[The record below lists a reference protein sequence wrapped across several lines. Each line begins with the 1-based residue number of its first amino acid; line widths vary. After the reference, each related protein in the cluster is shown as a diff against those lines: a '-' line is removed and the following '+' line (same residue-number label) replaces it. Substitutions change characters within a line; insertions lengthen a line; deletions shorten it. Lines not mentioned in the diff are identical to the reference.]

1 MSEQGSPGRDRSC
14 VEKLRWVG
22 GAFALIGGVP
32 FAYLL
37 VDELPRQLWLFRL
50 ESADH
55 GLSSAVIGLTG
66 VVAFLWWSFFWTLG
80 GVVMAIRGRPL
91 RFVSSWPV
99 AAVPVVLCTVQ
110 GIDWFRAFASATAS
124 SNPSW
129 ISLFGLL
136 FGVGVGLL
144 LTVALRQYV
153 RVADRFVHRGHCSQC
168 GYNLTGLPEPRCP
181 ECGTAFEAGG

>member
-1 MSEQGSPGRDRSC
+1 MSEQAPPGRDRSC
-14 VEKLRWVG
+14 VEKLRRLG
-22 GAFALIGGVP
+22 AAFALIGGVP
-32 FAYLL
+32 FAYFL
-37 VDELPRQLWLFRL
+37 VDELPRQLWMFRL

-55 GLSSAVIGLTG
+55 GVVSAVIGLTG
-66 VVAFLWWSFFWTLG
+66 VVVFLWWSFFWTLG

-110 GIDWFRAFASATAS
+110 GIDWFRALASVTAS

-144 LTVALRQYV
+144 LTVALRQHV
-153 RVADRFVHRGHCSQC
+153 RVADRFARKGHCRKC
-168 GYNLTGLPEPRCP
+168 GYDLTGNVTGVCS
-181 ECGTAFEAGG
+181 ECGTKVKG